1 MSDRAKNLNRQTE
14 DLEPEQTREST
25 KRTVATQLAPRR
37 KKIYED
43 ASFRR
48 PSRGRTYLE
57 VPREENPGPIYELTY
72 KEWYSRQHSRAA
84 SEDKRP
90 AWKPFFVGPPALTR
104 HYLHQRVYEARLY
117 NTLSAG
123 GTRIAFIG
131 EAGVGYG
138 ISACIYLTHLTQS
151 LGNHNSRCKSYSG
164 QKKNDQRRM
173 CCGFPQTKY
182 RAYKKAS
189 VL

>member
-1 MSDRAKNLNRQTE
+1 MSERAKNLSRQTE

-25 KRTVATQLAPRR
+25 KWTVATQLAPRW

-72 KEWYSRQHSRAA
+72 KQWHDRNRSRELSVHRGT
-84 SEDKRP
+84 SEDNIDYE
-90 AWKPFFVGPPALTR
+90 KPTKSFFLVPYEPTDFFL
-104 HYLHQRVYEARLY
+104 LESVYENGLY

-123 GTRIAFIG
+123 ATRIAFIG
-131 EAGVGYG
+131 EDGVGYG
-138 ISACIYLTHLTQS
+138 ISACKVPCTS
-151 LGNHNSRCKSYSG
+151 NA
-164 QKKNDQRRM
+164 D
-173 CCGFPQTKY
+173 F
-182 RAYKKAS
+182 
-189 VL
+189 